1 MKKIVTTLAL
11 SLALG
16 TAACG
21 RSDEASNTGAGSD
34 VVLNDEDALTENDA
48 ALAAAPLDNA
58 IVTNANGSVGNAF

>member
-21 RSDEASNTGAGSD
+21 RSDEASNTVAGSD

-48 ALAAAPLDNA
+48 ALAAGPLDNA
-58 IVTNANGSVGNAF
+58 TVTNANSSVGNAF

>member
-21 RSDEASNTGAGSD
+21 KSDNATNTGAGSD
-34 VVLNDEDALTENDA
+34 FVLNDEDALAENDA

-58 IVTNANGSVGNAF
+58 AVTNADSTVGNTN

>member
-21 RSDEASNTGAGSD
+21 RSDEASNTVAGSD